1 MIDTWPSQSL
11 VGSSSIP
18 RKSSARRQV
27 QLEEQESGRA
37 HGCDEYVPGPF
48 LILELILCEVYYY
61 TATGTLARTHG
72 HAATG
77 GHARTAPSNETNRD
91 TQNRHAINPPRIRSG
106 ERRVGACPVAVC
118 ANRLLS
124 HGLSAGPEPNAMC
137 RDDEVNGARKLGASS
152 DFAP

>member
-1 MIDTWPSQSL
+1 MAAMSMQ
-11 VGSSSIP
+11 
-18 RKSSARRQV
+18 
-27 QLEEQESGRA
+27 
-37 HGCDEYVPGPF
+37 YVPGPF

-77 GHARTAPSNETNRD
+77 GHARTAITRRIATPKTG
-91 TQNRHAINPPRIRSG
+91 TINPPRIRSG

-118 ANRLLS
+118 ANRLRS